1 MTRNDFTQAL
11 RILARDQ
18 RQVVTVGQLAG
29 IGVSEV
35 ALRKRCGPGGPWQRV
50 LPRVVVLRRGA
61 LSAWQRCRAALAYAG
76 YPPAQAQ
83 LTGIA
88 ALALHGMREVVAP
101 AEVRVVDVLVPAD
114 RVLRTHT
121 WVRVHHARA
130 LAGREVVDELPVAPL
145 VRAAGDGVRASC
157 DPDWVRAV
165 LRELVW
171 DRGVDPAELAGE
183 LRTVSPARR
192 PGIDETL
199 RELSAPGRARR
210 PLGGLVRSLAALAGP
225 RPPLWRPELRLDGVF
240 LARPDAYWARE
251 GVALELGP
259 PGGAGGPLHTCGL
272 RVVRV
277 PPEALT
283 ARPAHVVAALRAAL
297 SSGPH
302 GPLGRVTVHP
312 DHGSVKGI

>member
-1 MTRNDFTQAL
+1 MTRNDFAQAL

-18 RQVVTVGQLAG
+18 RQVVTVGQLSG

-76 YPPAQAQ
+76 YPAAQAQ

-88 ALALHGMREVVAP
+88 ALALHGMREVLVP
-101 AEVRVVDVLVPAD
+101 AEVRVVDVLVPAG
-114 RVLRTHT
+114 RALRTHT
-121 WVRVHHARA
+121 WVRVHHART
-130 LAGREVVDELPVAPL
+130 LPGPELVDELPVAPL

-183 LRTVSPARR
+183 LRTASLSRK

-199 RELSAPGRARR
+199 RELALPGRVRR
-210 PLGGLVRSLAALAGP
+210 PLGGQLRSLVALSGS

-240 LARPDAYWARE
+240 LASPDAYWARE
-251 GVALELGP
+251 GVALVIGP
-259 PGGAGGPLHTCGL
+259 AAGPNPLDTCGL
-272 RVVRV
+272 RIVRV

-283 ARPAHVVAALRAAL
+283 ASPAQVVAALRAAL
-297 SSGPH
+297 GSGPH
-302 GPLGRVTVHP
+302 GPLDRVTVHP

>member
-1 MTRNDFTQAL
+1 MTRNDYTQAL

-18 RQVVTVGQLAG
+18 RQVVTVGQLSG
-29 IGVSEV
+29 IGVSEL

-76 YPPAQAQ
+76 YPAAQAQ

-88 ALALHGMREVVAP
+88 GLALHGMREVLVP
-101 AEVRVVDVLVPAD
+101 AEVRVVDVLVPAG
-114 RVLRTHT
+114 RALRTHT

-130 LAGREVVDELPVAPL
+130 LPGCEVVDELPVAPL

-183 LRTVSPARR
+183 LRTVPPARR
-192 PGIDETL
+192 SGIDETL
-199 RELSAPGRARR
+199 RELSVPGRVRC
-210 PLGGLVRSLAALAGP
+210 PIGGQLRSLAALAGP
-225 RPPLWRPELRLDGVF
+225 RRPLWRPELRLDGAF
-240 LARPDAYWARE
+240 LAKPDAYWARE
-251 GVALELGP
+251 GVVLEIGSP
-259 PGGAGGPLHTCGL
+259 TGGGPLHSCGL

-277 PPEALT
+277 PAEALT
-283 ARPAHVVAALRAAL
+283 TRPAQVVAALRAAL

-302 GPLGRVTVHP
+302 GPLDRVTVHP
-312 DHGSVKGI
+312 DHGTVKGI